1 LRTQEFN
8 FPQAPADEID
18 DELLARVETADLT
31 DDQIRTRLKLLT
43 AEAQKRQVQVE
54 NWLPGVHPE
63 LTLAEQQKADKA
75 RNTKAER
82 RLGRIYEGLVK
93 EVGGYGWIYGFI
105 TASGVLRLSEHMVP
119 LLGLFRK
126 MHKCEKNEGYRLFI
140 VFSHQVV
147 LGCLDVISIME
158 RGENVFVLILTS
170 RRTLKSSVGCLSLW
184 QMSEASEL
192 HISNLLLAISD

>member
-1 LRTQEFN
+1 
-8 FPQAPADEID
+8 
-18 DELLARVETADLT
+18 VETADLT

-93 EVGGYGWIYGFI
+93 EVGGYGWIYGFV
-105 TASGVLRLSEHMVP
+105 TASGVLDFLSTWFAP
-119 LLGLFRK
+119 GLVSQDA
-126 MHKCEKNEGYRLFI
+126 Y
-140 VFSHQVV
+140 V
-147 LGCLDVISIME
+147 LSCVE
-158 RGENVFVLILTS
+158 RM
-170 RRTLKSSVGCLSLW
+170 R
-184 QMSEASEL
+184 
-192 HISNLLLAISD
+192 AISCFWVSVTK